1 MAEPDNK
8 TARPAS
14 VDDLKMLL
22 QAFNSYGVEYLL
34 IGGYAMY
41 ALGYQRG
48 TIDIDVVL
56 RPTLE
61 QGELVRSALLLLPD
75 KVAEEL
81 SPQWFTEGETIRVAD
96 AFVVDLMFNACGE
109 TCESLQPHAVTIDF
123 EGVAVHP
130 RNRSWTRPSGL
141 RWGALARLSAAAP
154 SVPAHTWTARRR
166 QAAGLTA
173 ACKADDAVGSCPQGE
188 ATPLACAS
196 AAQSGA

>member
-1 MAEPDNK
+1 MAEPETK

-22 QAFNSYGVEYLL
+22 QAFNSHGVDYIL
-34 IGGYAMY
+34 IGGYALY

-56 RPTLE
+56 RPTLA
-61 QGELVRSALLLLPD
+61 QGELVRKALLLLPD

-109 TCESLQPHAVTIDF
+109 TYESLQPHAVTIDF
-123 EGVAVHP
+123 EGVAIRTVDLE
-130 RNRSWTRPSGL
+130 GL
-141 RWGALARLSAAAP
+141 LKTKQSSRDKDKLDRIILERALAEFKKNP
-154 SVPAHTWTARRR
+154 
-166 QAAGLTA
+166 
-173 ACKADDAVGSCPQGE
+173 
-188 ATPLACAS
+188 
-196 AAQSGA
+196 